1 MKNKNSLYFC
11 VADGAVFA
19 HSTENAKSKFS
30 RAKKKTTHCKETGIQ
45 NIK

>member
-1 MKNKNSLYFC
+1 MRKNNSLYFC

-19 HSTENAKSKFS
+19 RSTENAKSKFG
-30 RAKKKTTHCKETGIQ
+30 RAKKKTTHCKETGIK